1 MSIVAEQLDQ
11 RLRQLD
17 PQTAARVERM
27 VREILAI
34 TDPIPS
40 SNGTPAGHTSAPLAS
55 LAGYAEPMGTM
66 TNEEID
72 RAVSGLH
79 SERIAGRLVLIG
91 PRVVRQT
98 EVEAIL
104 DDFP

>member
-34 TDPIPS
+34 TAPIAS
-40 SNGTPAGHTSAPLAS
+40 SKGAPAAHSSPPLSS
-55 LAGYAEPMGTM
+55 LAGYAEPMGAM

-72 RAVSGLH
+72 RAVYG
-79 SERIAGRLVLIG
+79 G
-91 PRVVRQT
+91 
-98 EVEAIL
+98 
-104 DDFP
+104 

>member
-1 MSIVAEQLDQ
+1 MSIVAEQLDE

-27 VREILAI
+27 VREILAS
-34 TDPIPS
+34 TDPNAS
-40 SNGTPAGHTSAPLAS
+40 SNRVPDGHAITPIAS

-72 RAVSGLH
+72 RAVYG
-79 SERIAGRLVLIG
+79 G
-91 PRVVRQT
+91 
-98 EVEAIL
+98 
-104 DDFP
+104 

>member
-1 MSIVAEQLDQ
+1 MSIVAEQLDE

-34 TDPIPS
+34 TDPIAS
-40 SNGTPAGHTSAPLAS
+40 SKGAPASHASAPLAS

-66 TNEEID
+66 TNEAID

-79 SERIAGRLVLIG
+79 SKRIAGRLVLVG

-104 DDFP
+104 DEFP

>member
-34 TDPIPS
+34 TAPIAWS
-40 SNGTPAGHTSAPLAS
+40 KGAPAAHSSAPLSS
-55 LAGYAEPMGTM
+55 LAGYAEPMGAM

-72 RAVSGLH
+72 RAVYG
-79 SERIAGRLVLIG
+79 G
-91 PRVVRQT
+91 
-98 EVEAIL
+98 
-104 DDFP
+104 